1 MPEYQL
7 TINGKSQPVEAP
19 ADMPLLWVLRDVL
32 DLTGTKYGCGVG
44 SCGACTVLI
53 NGKPI
58 RSCQYTAAACVGK
71 TVTTIEGLSEE
82 GTHVVQQAWMEINVP
97 QCGYCQA
104 GQIMTSVALLQTF
117 PQPTDEQIDEAMQG
131 LVCRCGTYARIKKA
145 IHKAAELGN
154 K

>member
-1 MPEYQL
+1 
-7 TINGKSQPVEAP
+7 
-19 ADMPLLWVLRDVL
+19 
-32 DLTGTKYGCGVG
+32 
-44 SCGACTVLI
+44 
-53 NGKPI
+53 
-58 RSCQYTAAACVGK
+58 
-71 TVTTIEGLSEE
+71 
-82 GTHVVQQAWMEINVP
+82 VVQQAWMEINVP

-145 IHKAAELGN
+145 IHKAAELGT

>member
-1 MPEYQL
+1 
-7 TINGKSQPVEAP
+7 
-19 ADMPLLWVLRDVL
+19 
-32 DLTGTKYGCGVG
+32 
-44 SCGACTVLI
+44 
-53 NGKPI
+53 
-58 RSCQYTAAACVGK
+58 
-71 TVTTIEGLSEE
+71 
-82 GTHVVQQAWMEINVP
+82 MEINVP

-117 PQPTDEQIDEAMQG
+117 PKPTDEQIDEAMQG

>member
-1 MPEYQL
+1 
-7 TINGKSQPVEAP
+7 
-19 ADMPLLWVLRDVL
+19 
-32 DLTGTKYGCGVG
+32 
-44 SCGACTVLI
+44 
-53 NGKPI
+53 
-58 RSCQYTAAACVGK
+58 
-71 TVTTIEGLSEE
+71 
-82 GTHVVQQAWMEINVP
+82 MEINVP